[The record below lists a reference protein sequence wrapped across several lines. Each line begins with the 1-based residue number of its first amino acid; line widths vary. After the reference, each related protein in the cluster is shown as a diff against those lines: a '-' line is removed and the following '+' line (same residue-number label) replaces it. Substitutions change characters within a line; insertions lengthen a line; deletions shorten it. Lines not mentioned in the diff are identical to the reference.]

1 MSSAPGRATDG
12 AGALIRITMAALAAA
27 GLTLSGSSPGAS
39 TPGASTPGAS
49 MPAVSPSDTHADGR
63 VVYTKWCAPCHDPG
77 VIHPGTNALTV
88 KYRGVKPGVLLE
100 WMDLQPETVRYVV
113 RHGIS
118 VMPQFRKT
126 EISDAELDAL
136 AKFLSR
142 NTPAN

>member
-1 MSSAPGRATDG
+1 MSRPEGEARVMKGS
-12 AGALIRITMAALAAA
+12 ALAVWAASALA
-27 GLTLSGSSPGAS
+27 GLTLVGSVLAEESPDPYQG
-39 TPGASTPGAS
+39 
-49 MPAVSPSDTHADGR
+49 GR
-63 VVYTKWCAPCHDPG
+63 AVYTKWCAPCHDPG

-100 WMDLQPETVRYVV
+100 WKDLPPDTVRFLV

-126 EISDAELDAL
+126 EISDADLEAL

-142 NTPAN
+142 NTPAH

>member
-1 MSSAPGRATDG
+1 MKRATG
-12 AGALIRITMAALAAA
+12 AAA
-27 GLTLSGSSPGAS
+27 GGAASGALLCMGFSLGGFA
-39 TPGASTPGAS
+39 
-49 MPAVSPSDTHADGR
+49 PAAEPPDAHAAGR
-63 VVYTKWCAPCHDPG
+63 AVYTKWCAPCHDPG

-88 KYRGVKPGVLLE
+88 KYQGVKPGVLLE
-100 WMDLQPETVRYVV
+100 WKDLQPDMVRFVV

-142 NTPAN
+142 NTPGNR

>member
-1 MSSAPGRATDG
+1 MAQAF
-12 AGALIRITMAALAAA
+12 AGAAIMNRRLGEANVVNGAALA
-27 GLTLSGSSPGAS
+27 GLALSGLALVGSVLGEE
-39 TPGASTPGAS
+39 
-49 MPAVSPSDTHADGR
+49 PSDPHAGGR
-63 VVYTKWCAPCHDPG
+63 AVYAKWCAPCHDPG

-100 WMDLQPETVRYVV
+100 WKDLPPESVRYVV

-126 EISDAELDAL
+126 EISDADLDAL

-142 NTPAN
+142 NTPAH

>member
-1 MSSAPGRATDG
+1 MSRALGG
-12 AGALIRITMAALAAA
+12 AGAMTRVAIAAAAFA
-27 GLTLSGSSPGAS
+27 GLTLSV
-39 TPGASTPGAS
+39 
-49 MPAVSPSDTHADGR
+49 PAPAAEPSDAHTAGR
-63 VVYTKWCAPCHDPG
+63 AVYTKWCAPCHDPG

-88 KYRGVKPGVLLE
+88 KYQGVKPGVLLE
-100 WMDLQPETVRYVV
+100 WKDLQPETVRYVV

-142 NTPAN
+142 NTPGK

>member
-1 MSSAPGRATDG
+1 MSRRLRRSGGVNG
-12 AGALIRITMAALAAA
+12 AAIVGLAFLVLALAARA
-27 GLTLSGSSPGAS
+27 
-39 TPGASTPGAS
+39 
-49 MPAVSPSDTHADGR
+49 PAAEPSDSHAAGR
-63 VVYTKWCAPCHDPG
+63 AVYTKWCAPCHDPG

-100 WMDLQPETVRYVV
+100 WKDLRPETVRYLV

-126 EISDAELDAL
+126 EISDADLDAL

-142 NTPAN
+142 NTPAH